1 MLLDNNDYAKVTCG
15 RLILL
20 MNDLRQNPDTISSLK
35 SNMQQLIADLTQSEL
50 DNCLVEI
57 NKAFTQELDP
67 QVTPQQKEFIGKLTE
82 QLKLEYPMIIRAKTK
97 IEELALPNITLPCA
111 TLLILIDDD
120 QVSANAQSASPVIK
134 NMALSLKTDQIDL
147 CFRKIKVAIEKS
159 KHSKLDEFK
168 KVLFQIQVNELN
180 SLLAKYIT
188 ELAGISQTN
197 KKTSK
202 ELKELNTK
210 ITTHMA
216 LMDINTINACYE
228 SVFKTSLSDYDSQFK
243 TRVETDL
250 NNIRSRNK
258 ERRKAQ
264 PVMHSD
270 NNIQSY

>member
-67 QVTPQQKEFIGKLTE
+67 PVTPQQKEFIGKLTE

-97 IEELALPNITLPCA
+97 IEELALRNITLPCA
-111 TLLILIDDD
+111 TLLILIDDY
-120 QVSANAQSASPVIK
+120 QVPANAQSASPVIK

-147 CFRKIKVAIEKS
+147 CFRQIKVAIEKS

-168 KVLFQIQVNELN
+168 KVLFQIQKDHLN
-180 SLLAKYIT
+180 GLLAQYIK
-188 ELAGISQTN
+188 EMEGISQTN
-197 KKTSK
+197 KKTSPQL
-202 ELKELNTK
+202 EALNTK
-210 ITTHMA
+210 ILTHMA
-216 LMDINTINACYE
+216 LMDIDIINACYD
-228 SVFKTSLSDYDSQFK
+228 SVFETSLSDYDPEFK

-250 NNIRSRNK
+250 NDIRSRNK
-258 ERRKAQ
+258 ERMKAQ
-264 PVMHSD
+264 PVMHW
-270 NNIQSY
+270 

>member
-1 MLLDNNDYAKVTCG
+1 MLLDNNDYATVTCG

-50 DNCLVEI
+50 HNCSAEI
-57 NKAFTQELDP
+57 NKAFTQELNP
-67 QVTPQQKEFIGKLTE
+67 PVTPQQKEFIGKLTE

-97 IEELALPNITLPCA
+97 IEEPALRNITLPCA

-120 QVSANAQSASPVIK
+120 QVPVNAQSASPVIK
-134 NMALSLKTDQIDL
+134 NMALSLKTDQING
-147 CFRKIKVAIEKS
+147 CFRKIILQIDQS
-159 KHSKLDEFK
+159 KHSKLEQLK
-168 KVLFQIQVNELN
+168 NVLFQIQVNELN

-228 SVFKTSLSDYDSQFK
+228 SVFKTSLSDYDPEFK

>member
-1 MLLDNNDYAKVTCG
+1 
-15 RLILL
+15 
-20 MNDLRQNPDTISSLK
+20 
-35 SNMQQLIADLTQSEL
+35 
-50 DNCLVEI
+50 
-57 NKAFTQELDP
+57 
-67 QVTPQQKEFIGKLTE
+67 
-82 QLKLEYPMIIRAKTK
+82 
-97 IEELALPNITLPCA
+97 
-111 TLLILIDDD
+111 
-120 QVSANAQSASPVIK
+120 
-134 NMALSLKTDQIDL
+134 MALSLKTDQING
-147 CFRKIKVAIEKS
+147 CFRKIILQIDQS
-159 KHSKLDEFK
+159 KHSKLEQLK
-168 KVLFQIQVNELN
+168 NVLFQIQVNELN

-228 SVFKTSLSDYDSQFK
+228 SVFKTSLSDYDPEFK